1 MKISRLGEAPDYRFS
16 LANERTFLAWIRT
29 ALGFLAAGV
38 GLDQLAPDFA
48 TPVIRELL
56 ALLLCLFSGGLA
68 MYGYLRWLRNEKA
81 MRLKEDLPYT
91 NSLLI
96 ISLIL
101 MVVAVIVW
109 DWCCMPDSRKARRIA
124 DPGLQPERTSLA
136 WFRTMLGYG
145 ALMAL
150 AIKHN
155 WHQAGMLFWISIGIL
170 AIVALILWHYT
181 RNRNLMD
188 VTNSDFSQFHVVRDK
203 FLISLAV
210 LSLAILFAVTH
221 IHQLIVFIERV
232 A

>member
-1 MKISRLGEAPDYRFS
+1 
-16 LANERTFLAWIRT
+16 
-29 ALGFLAAGV
+29 
-38 GLDQLAPDFA
+38 
-48 TPVIRELL
+48 
-56 ALLLCLFSGGLA
+56 
-68 MYGYLRWLRNEKA
+68 
-81 MRLKEDLPYT
+81 
-91 NSLLI
+91 
-96 ISLIL
+96 
-101 MVVAVIVW
+101 
-109 DWCCMPDSRKARRIA
+109 MPDSRKARRIA

-170 AIVALILWHYT
+170 AI
-181 RNRNLMD
+181 
-188 VTNSDFSQFHVVRDK
+188 DFSQFHVVRDK